1 MSDSSWLK
9 ISLDSSYFTA
19 GERVTGEVM
28 VFTKTSNTKILLKSL
43 GTEKLSLKKPGS
55 QVVHHSTQIFSLDVE
70 LTKIASETQAVYPFT
85 FKLPSFSPASFS
97 FTDSDVESNNVTC
110 EISYYIEAIL
120 IHNTDELLK
129 DALPFIMFNKN
140 SRLIISPHI
149 DFTSVLTACWC
160 FQKGI
165 STISIE
171 PTDVHHISCKD
182 QKKYRIIINSQS
194 NQTLA
199 SVIGQVIY
207 EVKFIIPGE
216 KTLQLRKII
225 SRSVPNIEFLKRDAA
240 DINSIVYILE
250 TDLSA
255 INIGDNPCSNKS
267 SMCCS
272 EYKLQVFA
280 VYDVGCRS
288 KRAECE
294 IPLQVNPTKLK
305 NERPEPPSFWEP
317 IEHTLQSFMLSS
329 DHENSEPYSQ
339 RKVNINSPQTPDDE

>member
-1 MSDSSWLK
+1 MSESSWLK

-55 QVVHHSTQIFSLDVE
+55 LVVHHSTQIFSLDVE
-70 LTKIASETQAVYPFT
+70 LMKIASETQAVFPFT

-97 FTDSDVESNNVTC
+97 FADSDVELNNVMC
-110 EISYYIEAIL
+110 EITYYIEAIL
-120 IHNTDELLK
+120 IHNSNELQR
-129 DALPFIMFNKN
+129 DILPFVMLNKN

-149 DFTSVLTACWC
+149 DFTSTLTACWC
-160 FQKGI
+160 FQRGI

-171 PTDVHHISCKD
+171 PMDMNHISCKD

-199 SVIGQVIY
+199 SIIGQVVY

-216 KTLQLRKII
+216 KTLQMRKII
-225 SRSVPNIEFLKRDAA
+225 SRSVPNIDSLKRDAP
-240 DINSIVYILE
+240 DINSIVYIFE

-267 SMCCS
+267 SMCFS

-294 IPLQVNPTKLK
+294 IPLQVNPKKSK
-305 NERPEPPSFWEP
+305 NEKPEPPSFWEP
-317 IEHTLQSFMLSS
+317 IEHSLKSFILSTDHS
-329 DHENSEPYSQ
+329 DPESYSQ
-339 RKVNINSPQTPDDE
+339 NNININFPQTPDDF